1 MGTFVGTSGD
11 DVLVGGGVP
20 DSLNGRAGADS
31 MTGGA
36 GNDVYFVDNAGDTV
50 VEVGG
55 EGDDRVYVTGTWVL
69 GVNQSVETLIVY
81 SDLGATVAGNNLANR
96 IYGRGGQ
103 DELNGGG
110 GDDLIYGRD
119 GDDAL
124 IGGAGADLLWGDE
137 GQDTLSGDA
146 GDDELNG
153 GAGDDTLNG
162 GDGADRL
169 DGGVGADAMSG
180 GGGNDRYYVND
191 SGDTVV
197 ESTGGGTDIVYSTVS
212 FSLADDVEWL
222 DLVGGNINGTGNA
235 GANFIFGSAGDNVL
249 SGGDG
254 NDTLYGGFGNDIL
267 IGGAGADRMF
277 GYAGDDTYYVDDA
290 GDQVS
295 EYKVGYDTVIIADGV
310 SSWSAATQSIE
321 AITLADGHDG
331 GEFFANAATAIRM
344 IGAAGSETIHGSNRD
359 DVLIGG
365 GGNDFLYAG
374 IGNDVL
380 DARGGTATMVGG
392 RGHDTYYVGDS
403 ADQITE
409 LDEIG
414 EDTVYAGVSYQL
426 SANVE
431 FLNLTGTDNIDG
443 FGAEASYDRNQVNGN
458 AGDNVLDGGWG
469 NDKIAGGAG
478 ADTFRISTV
487 FQSGGAAIEKDIFV
501 DVNFAEGDRI
511 DLSMVD
517 ANENIDG
524 DQAFVFVSGFSGA
537 GGEAVLVTAR
547 DYGYKVLILDI
558 NGDKVADH
566 SVTIYNPVT
575 TEPVLNGAEPVGV
588 GGWIL

>member
-1 MGTFVGTSGD
+1 MATYVGTSGD
-11 DVLVGGGVP
+11 DVLVGGGVG
-20 DSLNGRAGADS
+20 DSLNGRVGADS
-31 MTGGA
+31 MTGGG

-69 GVNQSVETLIVY
+69 GVNQSVETLLVY
-81 SDLGATVAGNNLANR
+81 SDAGAKVTGNNLANR
-96 IYGRGGQ
+96 IYGRGGL

-110 GDDLIYGRD
+110 GDDLIYGRNGDDILSGGTGIDTLWGED
-119 GDDAL
+119 GDDTL
-124 IGGAGADLLWGDE
+124 NGDDGA
-137 GQDTLSGDA
+137 
-146 GDDELNG
+146 DELNG
-153 GAGDDTLNG
+153 GVGDDHLDG

-169 DGGVGADAMSG
+169 DGGTGADEMRG
-180 GGGNDRYYVND
+180 GLGNDVYFVENEA
-191 SGDTVV
+191 DTVTEDV
-197 ESTGGGTDIVYSTVS
+197 SGGTDVVRATVS
-212 FSLADDVEWL
+212 FTLGANIERL
-222 DLVGGNINGTGNA
+222 FLEGGNIDGTGNDL
-235 GANFIFGSAGDNVL
+235 ANVIGGTDGDNTL

-254 NDTLYGGFGNDIL
+254 DDNLAGWFGNDIL
-267 IGGAGADRMF
+267 IGGAGADRMS
-277 GYAGDDTYYVDDA
+277 GYDGDDTYYVDDA
-290 GDQVS
+290 GDIVS
-295 EYKVGYDTVIIADGV
+295 ERKTGYDTVIIADNI
-310 SSWSAATQSIE
+310 SSWSANGESIE
-321 AITLADGHDG
+321 AITLQSGHDG
-331 GEFFANAATAIRM
+331 GEFFASASVGTQM
-344 IGAAGSETIHGSNRD
+344 TGSFGSETFHGSSRE

-365 GGNDFLYAG
+365 GGNDYLYAG
-374 IGNDVL
+374 VGNDVL
-380 DARGGTATMVGG
+380 DARGGTAVMEGG
-392 RGHDTYYVGDS
+392 RGHDTYYVGS
-403 ADQITE
+403 TSDQIVE
-409 LDEIG
+409 DDVIG
-414 EDTVYAGVSYQL
+414 EDVVYAGVSYML

-431 FLNLTGTDNIDG
+431 ILNLTGTDNIDG
-443 FGAEASYDRNQVNGN
+443 FGAEASYDRNQINGN
-458 AGDNVLDGGWG
+458 AGNNVLDGGWG

-501 DVNFAEGDRI
+501 DVNFADGDRI

-537 GGEAVLVTAR
+537 GGEAVLVTSR

-575 TEPVLNGAEPVGV
+575 AAPVLTGTEPVGV